1 MTTRDQQGLDQQGLG
16 ERALAPRDPYWDNAK
31 AILVTLVVVGHALA
45 RLASSGNGYADVAYR
60 WIYLFHMPAFV
71 FVTGILT
78 AELTTRRAG
87 RLVTGL
93 LVPYALFQ
101 VLQAVEVSILRGEVV
116 PLHPLSPR
124 WTLWFLLAV
133 VLWRLSAPMWIAMR
147 PLVALALAVTLYVLG
162 GLGSG
167 VGQPLALDN
176 VIGFLPFFVAGLLV
190 RRRFTFER
198 PPRAVTSWLAGAV
211 LLGALA
217 AIVLTRGAWSRTA
230 LQLGTAADAL
240 GTTDARAT
248 LLRLALLIAAGFATW
263 AVLTLVPRGEH
274 WWTAVGRASM
284 YVYLLHPL
292 VLIPFRTGGDL
303 PWPAPLSTAVVIGCG
318 ILLALVLATP
328 LVRQVTRWAV
338 EPGWARVLVGRKDQ
352 AERPAASA

>member
-1 MTTRDQQGLDQQGLG
+1 MTTRDQQG
-16 ERALAPRDPYWDNAK
+16 LAPRDPYWDNAK

-45 RLASSGNGYADVAYR
+45 RLASSGNGSADVVYR

-101 VLQAVEVSILRGEVV
+101 TLQAVEVSILRGEVV
-116 PLHPLSPR
+116 PFHPLSPR

-133 VLWRLSAPMWIAMR
+133 VLWRLSAPLWLALR
-147 PLVALALAVTLYVLG
+147 PFVALLLAVAVFVLG

-176 VIGFLPFFVAGLLV
+176 VVGFLPFFVAGLLA
-190 RRRFTFER
+190 RRRFTFKRR
-198 PPRAVTSWLAGAV
+198 PRTTTSWLAGAV
-211 LLGALA
+211 LLGAFA
-217 AIVLTRGAWSRTA
+217 AIVLTRESWSRTA
-230 LQLGTAADAL
+230 LQLGTAADSL

-248 LLRLALLIAAGFATW
+248 LLRLALLTAAGVATW

-274 WWTAVGRASM
+274 WWTTVGRASM

-303 PWPAPLSTAVVIGCG
+303 PWAGPFDTAVVIGCG
-318 ILLALVLATP
+318 ILLALLLATP
-328 LVRQVTRWAV
+328 LVRRVTRWAV
-338 EPGWARVLVGRKDQ
+338 EPGWARVLVGRNDQ
-352 AERPAASA
+352 VEKPAASA